1 MSDQTEKPK
10 GALPKGYDA
19 NTTSTENTPSTEV
32 VKQKKINFL
41 ELVRYTSTDQD
52 QREKDLKE
60 YETSYIAR
68 LEKNKPEESSDDF
81 RVDLGVSTES
91 DDDLGKLN
99 LRKHTIT
106 KQEELQEERLAYEQ
120 KYLDRYAEPKLKK
133 KVSSS
138 LYKPEIPK
146 PKRDMKKER
155 KKYEQKY
162 LSRYKQPKI
171 QKKKVSSS
179 LYKPEIPKPKRD
191 MKKERKE
198 YEQKYLS
205 RYKQPKIQKKKVSSS
220 LYKPEIPKPKTD
232 RRKERKEYEQKYL
245 SRYKQPKSSVKKST
259 SWTQHD
265 VDLGR
270 LTLSP
275 HFNAKRKTKQ
285 DEIKKYEQ
293 KYLSRYKQPKIQ
305 KKKVS
310 SSLYKPE
317 IPKPKRDM
325 KKERKEYEQKYLSR
339 YKQPKANLRKSLNLK
354 SDDLGRLNLRK
365 HTIAKRSEYLAKR
378 KDYEEKYILRY
389 MKKRKAEPKQSSSKN
404 LDHDLISGR
413 LNLRA
418 FVDKKRHE
426 IKTDRTEYEKKYIS
440 KYKESK
446 ASIKKSKSL
455 TESDDL
461 GKFTIST
468 KTTALKKL
476 RAERAEYEKQYLVR
490 YSKQRKAKPKKK
502 VASSDLY
509 KPETPKPKRD
519 MKKERKE
526 YEQKYLARHLKQ
538 RKTKP
543 KKKK

>member
-1 MSDQTEKPK
+1 LSDQTEKPK

-60 YETSYIAR
+60 YEANYITR

-81 RVDLGVSTES
+81 RVELGVSTES

-99 LRKHTIT
+99 LRKHTVA
-106 KQEELQEERLAYEQ
+106 KREELQEERLAYEQ
-120 KYLDRYAEPKLKK
+120 KYLDRYAEPKSKK

-138 LYKPEIPK
+138 LYKPEKPK
-146 PKRDMKKER
+146 PKRN
-155 KKYEQKY
+155 
-162 LSRYKQPKI
+162 
-171 QKKKVSSS
+171 
-179 LYKPEIPKPKRD
+179 

-220 LYKPEIPKPKTD
+220 LYKPEIPKPKKD

-245 SRYKQPKSSVKKST
+245 SRYKQPK
-259 SWTQHD
+259 
-265 VDLGR
+265 L
-270 LTLSP
+270 
-275 HFNAKRKTKQ
+275 
-285 DEIKKYEQ
+285 
-293 KYLSRYKQPKIQ
+293 
-305 KKKVS
+305 KKKAS

-317 IPKPKRDM
+317 IPKPKRNM

-339 YKQPKANLRKSLNLK
+339 YKQPKANLRKPLNLK

-378 KDYEEKYILRY
+378 KDYEEKYISRY
-389 MKKRKAEPKQSSSKN
+389 MKKRKAEPKRPSSKN

-413 LNLRA
+413 LDLRA

-426 IKTDRTEYEKKYIS
+426 IKTERTEYEKKYIS

-490 YSKQRKAKPKKK
+490 YSKQQKVKPKKK
-502 VASSDLY
+502 AVSSDLY
-509 KPETPKPKRD
+509 KPEIPKPKRD